1 MDFEERKEL
10 VYQLQATIADDLPV
24 YALYHPRRWAIY
36 NPEKLDTWFYTKNGI
51 AHGIP
56 YELNKLVFIGA
67 EAPATPMATTP
78 TATPTSKPKPAST
91 PKPTPK
97 PASTPKPPGFGA
109 TLAIAGLL
117 AVAYLFLRKRGR

>member
-36 NPEKLDTWFYTKNGI
+36 NPGKLDTWFYTKNGI

-67 EAPATPMATTP
+67 EAPATPMATTA
-78 TATPTSKPKPAST
+78 TATATEYIESFLYPIVASKISYAR
-91 PKPTPK
+91 
-97 PASTPKPPGFGA
+97 A
-109 TLAIAGLL
+109 TNNRYNLGGDGDGGN
-117 AVAYLFLRKRGR
+117 GR